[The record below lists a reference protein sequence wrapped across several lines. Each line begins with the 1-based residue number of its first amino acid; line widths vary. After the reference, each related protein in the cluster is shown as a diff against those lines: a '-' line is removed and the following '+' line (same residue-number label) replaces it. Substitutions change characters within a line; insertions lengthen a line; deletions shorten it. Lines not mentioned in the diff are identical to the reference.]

1 MHLPVFTYGFR
12 KTLGRG
18 MLYAAIFSFIL
29 HLILHLLRDYIPGG
43 VNASLLKDPISA
55 IYTPF
60 SILLVYEA
68 YLMIYYLRRSTTL
81 YIAKQYEVIALIL
94 IRGLFKDMAMLDL
107 KSEFWLSDH
116 NVHLYVDLLSVM
128 LLFFLIYTFYRLS
141 GSLRYDDFE
150 EQEQKELG
158 ENIKRFVK
166 SKHYLSIVLF
176 FLFIILGI
184 QSFVEWVIPTFSHI
198 EQANMIEINAIFFE
212 EFYNFLIISDVI
224 ILLLSLLYTDNFP
237 VIIRNSSFV
246 ISTVLLKL
254 SFTAEGLLS
263 QGLIILGVSFGV
275 LMLLIHNKFKALHKI
290 S

>member
-1 MHLPVFTYGFR
+1 MHLPVFTYAFR
-12 KTLGRG
+12 KSLGRG
-18 MLYAAIFSFIL
+18 MLYAAILSFIV

-43 VNASLLKDPISA
+43 INAALLKDPISA

-94 IRGLFKDMAMLDL
+94 IRGLFKDMAALDL
-107 KSEFWLSDH
+107 KSEFWWSDH
-116 NVHLYVDLLSVM
+116 NVHLYVDLFSVI
-128 LLFFLIYTFYRLS
+128 LLFFLIYSFYRLS
-141 GSLRYDDFE
+141 GSLRYDAFE

-166 SKHYLSIVLF
+166 YKHYLSIGLF

-184 QSFVEWVIPTFSHI
+184 QSFVEWVIPTFNHI
-198 EQANMIEINAIFFE
+198 EQANMIEINTIFFE
-212 EFYNFLIISDVI
+212 EFYNFLIISDVF

-263 QGLIILGVSFGV
+263 QGLIILGVSFSV

>member
-1 MHLPVFTYGFR
+1 MHLPVFTYAFR
-12 KTLGRG
+12 KSLGRG
-18 MLYAAIFSFIL
+18 MLYAAILSFIV

-43 VNASLLKDPISA
+43 INAALLKDPISA

-94 IRGLFKDMAMLDL
+94 IRGLFKDMAALDL
-107 KSEFWLSDH
+107 KSEFWWSDH
-116 NVHLYVDLLSVM
+116 NVHLYVDLFSVM
-128 LLFFLIYTFYRLS
+128 LLFFLIYSFYRLS
-141 GSLRYDDFE
+141 GSLRYDAFA

-166 SKHYLSIVLF
+166 SKHYLSIGLF

-184 QSFVEWVIPTFSHI
+184 QSFIEWVIPTFNHI